1 MSSKLI
7 AKVAWWDISMEIK
20 KKMKQKW
27 RLHNARP
34 QLLAGKKHL
43 ELVINA
49 PNKAWHLFKACS
61 YMFKINNKIKTAAVN
76 FSSFFRSSRLEV
88 YIKVILKNSKKRW
101 SLLESLYWFFMT
113 SACNFVE
120 KETLTHQCFCK
131 FREIFQSIFFV
142 KHLRHHF
149 WINFTERYLPLTS
162 NIHLLAGVL
171 R

>member
-20 KKMKQKW
+20 KKIKQKW

-88 YIKVILKNSKKRW
+88 YIKDILKNFEKEVVSVGV
-101 SLLESLYWFFMT
+101 SLLILHDFSLWLYWKRDFNTPVF
-113 SACNFVE
+113 
-120 KETLTHQCFCK
+120 L
-131 FREIFQSIFFV
+131 
-142 KHLRHHF
+142 
-149 WINFTERYLPLTS
+149 
-162 NIHLLAGVL
+162 
-171 R
+171 

>member
-20 KKMKQKW
+20 KKIKQKW

-61 YMFKINNKIKTAAVN
+61 YMFKINNKIKTAAMN

-88 YIKVILKNSKKRW
+88 YIKDILKNFEKEVVSVGV
-101 SLLESLYWFFMT
+101 SLLILHDFSLWLYWKRDFNTPVF
-113 SACNFVE
+113 
-120 KETLTHQCFCK
+120 L
-131 FREIFQSIFFV
+131 
-142 KHLRHHF
+142 
-149 WINFTERYLPLTS
+149 
-162 NIHLLAGVL
+162 
-171 R
+171 

>member
-7 AKVAWWDISMEIK
+7 AKVAWWDSSMEIK
-20 KKMKQKW
+20 KKIKQKW

-88 YIKVILKNSKKRW
+88 YIKDILKNFEKEVVSVGV
-101 SLLESLYWFFMT
+101 SLLILHDFSLWLYWKRDFNTPVF
-113 SACNFVE
+113 
-120 KETLTHQCFCK
+120 L
-131 FREIFQSIFFV
+131 
-142 KHLRHHF
+142 
-149 WINFTERYLPLTS
+149 
-162 NIHLLAGVL
+162 
-171 R
+171 

>member
-7 AKVAWWDISMEIK
+7 AKVAWWDSSMEIK
-20 KKMKQKW
+20 KKIKQKW

-61 YMFKINNKIKTAAVN
+61 YMIKLNNKIKTAAVN

-88 YIKVILKNSKKRW
+88 YIKDILKNFEKEVVSVGV
-101 SLLESLYWFFMT
+101 SLLILHDFSLWLYWKRDFNTPVF
-113 SACNFVE
+113 
-120 KETLTHQCFCK
+120 L
-131 FREIFQSIFFV
+131 
-142 KHLRHHF
+142 
-149 WINFTERYLPLTS
+149 
-162 NIHLLAGVL
+162 
-171 R
+171 

>member
-61 YMFKINNKIKTAAVN
+61 YMFKINNKIKTAAMN

-88 YIKVILKNSKKRW
+88 YIKDILKNFEKEVVSVGV
-101 SLLESLYWFFMT
+101 SLLILHDFSLWLYWKRDFNTPVF
-113 SACNFVE
+113 
-120 KETLTHQCFCK
+120 L
-131 FREIFQSIFFV
+131 
-142 KHLRHHF
+142 
-149 WINFTERYLPLTS
+149 
-162 NIHLLAGVL
+162 
-171 R
+171 